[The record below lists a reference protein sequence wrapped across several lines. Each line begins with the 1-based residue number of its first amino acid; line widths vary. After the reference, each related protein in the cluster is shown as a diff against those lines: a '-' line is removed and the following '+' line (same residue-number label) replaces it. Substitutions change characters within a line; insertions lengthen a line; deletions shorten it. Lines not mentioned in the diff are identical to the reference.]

1 MDLKECFEA
10 FGGNYNDVMGR
21 LLTENRVKKFLFM
34 FLKDTSFN
42 ELEAAIERK
51 DYDSAFRAAHTLKGV
66 CANLG
71 IEKLGETASEIT
83 EALRAKDND
92 AACKLF
98 TKVAESYCSTV
109 DAIKQLMI

>member
-1 MDLKECFEA
+1 MDLKECFDA
-10 FGGNYNDVMGR
+10 FGGNYNDAMGR
-21 LLTENRVKKFLFM
+21 LLTEERVKKFLLM

-42 ELEAAIERK
+42 DLEAAMEK
-51 DYDSAFRAAHTLKGV
+51 EDYDSAFRAAHTLKGV

-92 AACKLF
+92 TACNLF
-98 TKVAESYCSTV
+98 ANVAESYSITV
-109 DAIKQLMI
+109 NALKQLS

>member
-1 MDLKECFEA
+1 MDLKECFDA
-10 FGGNYNDVMGR
+10 IGGNYNDVMGR
-21 LLTENRVKKFLFM
+21 LVTEERVKKFLFM

-42 ELEAAIERK
+42 DLEAAMK
-51 DYDSAFRAAHTLKGV
+51 KQDYDSAFRFAHTLKGV

-71 IEKLGETASEIT
+71 IEELGKIASEIT

-98 TKVAESYCSTV
+98 AKVTESYNITV
-109 DAIKQLMI
+109 DAIKQL